1 VWGARTVVLED
12 LDEDLNLRVGVEV
25 REHHRLGASAGPAA
39 PRPLDSTARA
49 SGAIYERSEPKDV
62 ALPGYHE
69 TICRGIGSET
79 NFDLMRPVPFLWLPS
94 VHFLVAAC
102 NQECAFCG
110 LRKFIP

>member
-1 VWGARTVVLED
+1 MWGARTVVLED

-49 SGAIYERSEPKDV
+49 SCAIFERPKTKDIV
-62 ALPGYHE
+62 LPDYHE

-79 NFDLMRPVPFLWLPS
+79 NFDLVRPVAFLWLLS

-102 NQECAFCG
+102 NQECAFGG